1 LRLIDHLRVPYLL
14 EAETA
19 ELGDGTWVRRVSYPE
34 LTGCMAEAA
43 VVEDALSQLE
53 RKRIE
58 LIVRMVRDGRPPA
71 APRPP
76 IRDSD
81 PVWIA
86 KQVGVTNEDIALIE
100 RDGAAGRPA

>member
-1 LRLIDHLRVPYLL
+1 MRLIDHLRVPYLL

-19 ELGDGTWVRRVSYPE
+19 ELGDGTWVRRVSHPE

-58 LIVRMVRDGRPPA
+58 IIVRMVRDGRPPA

-76 IRDSD
+76 LRDSD

-86 KQVGVTNEDIALIE
+86 NQVRVTDEDIALIE
-100 RDGAAGRPA
+100 QDGAAGRPA